1 MKQLQGLPNKTSD
14 TAALALMGTLP
25 ISVCIEKN
33 ILSLF
38 GRVVR
43 DRDSI
48 EHELAIRQLAV
59 RSITEKSWFSSV
71 RLVLNAYDLPSA
83 YELIENPPSKEQWK
97 KTVKSKVHQAI
108 ENQWRTDIESKSSLK
123 YLNPE
128 AVKIG
133 KVHQMYATVR
143 NNIQDVRRAEI
154 KARLLTGTYTLQSN
168 RAKFNQYNVSPICQL
183 CNKDPETREHF
194 LTCCESLQNI
204 RSVYHSKIRSLFE
217 PSSDKINSLLDD
229 PARCTQ
235 LLLDSSHPDIKNTLQ
250 PNSTQIS
257 ELELYSRE
265 FIFKIHVKRTKILSE
280 LKTREHIELE
290 LNVNNDHLVLLT
302 NKQSS

>member
-43 DRDSI
+43 DRNSI
-48 EHELAIRQLAV
+48 EHELATRQLAV

-71 RLVLNAYDLPSA
+71 RMVLNAYDLPSA
-83 YELIENPPSKEQWK
+83 YDLIENPPSKEQWK

-123 YLNPE
+123 YLHPE

-133 KVHQMYATVR
+133 KVHQMYAAVR
-143 NNIQDVRRAEI
+143 NNIRDVRRAEI

-183 CNKDPETREHF
+183 CNKDIETREHF
-194 LTCCESLQNI
+194 LTCCETLQNI
-204 RSVYHSKIRSLFE
+204 RSVYHSKIRTF
-217 PSSDKINSLLDD
+217 
-229 PARCTQ
+229 Q
-235 LLLDSSHPDIKNTLQ
+235 
-250 PNSTQIS
+250 
-257 ELELYSRE
+257 
-265 FIFKIHVKRTKILSE
+265 
-280 LKTREHIELE
+280 
-290 LNVNNDHLVLLT
+290 
-302 NKQSS
+302 

>member
-1 MKQLQGLPNKTSD
+1 M
-14 TAALALMGTLP
+14 
-25 ISVCIEKN
+25 I
-33 ILSLF
+33 
-38 GRVVR
+38 
-43 DRDSI
+43 
-48 EHELAIRQLAV
+48 
-59 RSITEKSWFSSV
+59 
-71 RLVLNAYDLPSA
+71 
-83 YELIENPPSKEQWK
+83 ELIENPPSKEQWK

-133 KVHQMYATVR
+133 KVHQMYAAVR

-194 LTCCESLQNI
+194 LTCCECLQNI

-217 PSSDKINSLLDD
+217 PSSDKINNLLDD

-280 LKTREHIELE
+280 LKTREH
-290 LNVNNDHLVLLT
+290 
-302 NKQSS
+302 